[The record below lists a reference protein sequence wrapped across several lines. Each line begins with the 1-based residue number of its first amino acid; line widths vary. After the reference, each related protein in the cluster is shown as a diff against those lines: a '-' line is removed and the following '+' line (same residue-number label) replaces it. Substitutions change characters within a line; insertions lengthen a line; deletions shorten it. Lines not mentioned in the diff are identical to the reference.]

1 MEDIKVS
8 YIPRAMRGATKCG
21 PHSWQKIFTN
31 FIEICSK
38 LLIPSKY
45 PNKNEAQVNTEK
57 SYPAVV
63 RHVACL

>member
-21 PHSWQKIFTN
+21 PHGKQKIFTN

-38 LLIPSKY
+38 FLIPSKY
-45 PNKNEAQVNTEK
+45 PNKNSSVNTEK
-57 SYPAVV
+57 SYPAAV
-63 RHVACL
+63 RRVACL